1 MNITLNLTDLITLGL
16 VLYLVITQIKK
27 PKKEPEKPT
36 QMSEEQQRRKEAI
49 QKEFDGL
56 MDYSINDAIESK
68 KVNN

>member
-27 PKKEPEKPT
+27 QKKEPEKPT
-36 QMSEEQQRRKEAI
+36 QMTEEQQRRKEAI